1 MKTLGLLGGMSWES
15 TRTYYEVINK
25 RIREKLGGTHS
36 SRCLIYSFDF
46 HYIETLQKSN
56 SWNQLTIKLT
66 EAAKKLDNAGAEGI
80 LICSNTMHKTADKI
94 TKNIKIPLLHI
105 VKIVGDKIKRK
116 GYSKIGLLGTRYT
129 MNDEQYSHI
138 MNSFGID
145 IIVPENEEQ
154 NKMHRIIFEELVKG
168 ILSENSRKIVLKII
182 NNLSK
187 KGAEGIILGCTEIP
201 LLIKQK
207 DTNLPLF
214 DTTRIHALAA
224 ADWSL
229 GRME

>member
-46 HYIETLQKSN
+46 NDIENLQKSN
-56 SWNQLTIKLT
+56 SWDQLTIKLT

-94 TKNIKIPLLHI
+94 IKNIDIPLLHM
-105 VKIVGDKIKRK
+105 VKIVGDKINRE
-116 GYSKIGLLGTRYT
+116 GYSKIGLLGTGYT
-129 MNDEQYSHI
+129 MNDEQYTRI

-145 IIVPENEEQ
+145 IIVPEKEEQ
-154 NKMHRIIFEELVKG
+154 DKMHLIIFEPHSIFPCLAGRQGMLQNYHILV
-168 ILSENSRKIVLKII
+168 LN
-182 NNLSK
+182 
-187 KGAEGIILGCTEIP
+187 
-201 LLIKQK
+201 
-207 DTNLPLF
+207 
-214 DTTRIHALAA
+214 
-224 ADWSL
+224 
-229 GRME
+229 

>member
-15 TRTYYEVINK
+15 TRTYYEVINR

-46 HYIETLQKSN
+46 NYIETLQKSN
-56 SWNQLTIKLT
+56 SWDQLTIKLT

-80 LICSNTMHKTADKI
+80 LICSNTMHKTADEI

-105 VKIVGDKIKRK
+105 VKIVGDKINRE

-138 MNSFGID
+138 MNSFDVD

-154 NKMHRIIFEELVKG
+154 DKMHRIIFEELVKG
-168 ILSENSRKIVLKII
+168 ILSENSREIVLKII

-201 LLIKQK
+201 LLINQK

-214 DTTRIHALAA
+214 DTTTIHALAA